1 MVTEPTP
8 AGSPPENRRRRR
20 ATPGNR
26 VLESVATGVAAGGLL
41 VILGACLVA
50 SFRPDNLYFPYWTG
64 IPRLR
69 TDTSGAVG
77 FLLTGLSIVVSEFF
91 RLRRRAPDDPAESHR
106 RKSLPNSWAIAILRA
121 IAIMSTIVVVYL
133 SVNAVTHPY
142 TLYIHTTHFA
152 TWPTEGTLR
161 VVTLLLASV
170 AIGALRFL
178 AAGESRRRVEGGR
191 GLNAA
196 AHRPDAGAA
205 ARDRNGMWR
214 DAQSRFVPLSS
225 RAITCSTRPAW
236 IISSRPLRA
245 SRRAT
250 RGSGSLAA
258 HRR

>member
-121 IAIMSTIVVVYL
+121 IAIMSTIVVIYL

-142 TLYIHTTHFA
+142 TLYIHATHFA

-161 VVTLLLASV
+161 VVALLLASV
-170 AIGALRFL
+170 AIGVLRFL
-178 AAGESRRRVEGGR
+178 AAGRSGAGWNPVR
-191 GLNAA
+191 GLN
-196 AHRPDAGAA
+196 
-205 ARDRNGMWR
+205 
-214 DAQSRFVPLSS
+214 SRASTRCRCPPGPQRMRGSAWVRSFSS
-225 RAITCSTRPAW
+225 RAITCSIRPAW

-245 SRRAT
+245 SSRAT